1 MAVVVIVGTDKGGML
16 LRADDSREHW
26 ELGELIF
33 RGWRVTAA
41 TRDAGSRTYVGVASE
56 MFGSSI
62 LASDDL

>member
-1 MAVVVIVGTDKGGML
+1 ML
-16 LRADDSREHW
+16 LRADDSREYW

-41 TRDAGSRTYVGVASE
+41 ARDAGSRTYVGVASE